1 MSKNNWWNE
10 VPTRK
15 DWGLLYTVTFGISIA
30 YSIWATS
37 SLIDYGQIWKNLK
50 LKAMASK
57 VKKPEV
63 PQFTLPDGWNW
74 EDEDEDPDEEA
85 E

>member
-15 DWGLLYTVTFGISIA
+15 DWGILYGVTFGISIA

-50 LKAMASK
+50 LKVMGDK
-57 VKKPEV
+57 VEK

-74 EDEDEDPDEEA
+74 EDEDEEESEEA